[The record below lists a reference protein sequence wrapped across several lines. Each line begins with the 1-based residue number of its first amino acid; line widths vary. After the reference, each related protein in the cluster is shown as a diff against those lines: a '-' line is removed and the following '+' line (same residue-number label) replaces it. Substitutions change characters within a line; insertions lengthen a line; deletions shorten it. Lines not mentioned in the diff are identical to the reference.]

1 VEAAAERT
9 EAELGPVDVWINNAM
24 TTIMARTWD
33 VTAEEFRRVT
43 EVNYLGYV
51 HGTLA
56 ALRRMRP
63 RDRGTIVEVGSA
75 LAFRGIPV
83 QGPYCASK
91 HAIVGFT
98 QSLHTELLAEGSGVQ
113 LCAVHLPGLNTT
125 QFTWGRNKLPH
136 RPQPV
141 PPIYQPEVAAE
152 AIAWAADRGRR
163 LTYVAGSTAAT
174 IWGNR
179 LARPLLARYLARTN
193 IEAQQ
198 TGEPATGDAPDNL
211 FAPQDQ
217 DHDRGSHGPFDD
229 QAHEHSP
236 AQVLS
241 RNRGKLAAGTALA
254 AATLVAAA
262 GQRPA
267 DHELRRRGRGVR
279 PERPHRSSGR
289 RQDRTPDAG
298 RGGQRARRR
307 RHSDRGADPAG
318 VPLRRLLR
326 RPPVG
331 LASPAF
337 EELDLAAHG
346 LDWVHPDLPL
356 DRPPSAAF
364 GLLLQTAGQ
373 PNQLARRPGLLR
385 HRRGT
390 GGRDRGQRW

>member
-1 VEAAAERT
+1 MPEQTVLITGASAGVGRALARVYGRRGANVALLARGEAGLAGAATDVEAVGGRALALPADVADADQVEAAAERT
-9 EAELGPVDVWINNAM
+9 EAQLGPVDVWINNAM

-217 DHDRGSHGPFDD
+217 YEDRGSHGPFDD
-229 QAHEHSP
+229 QAHEYSP
-236 AQVLS
+236 VQVLS
-241 RNRGKLAAGTALA
+241 RNRGKLATGAVLT
-254 AATLVAAA
+254 AATLLA
-262 GQRPA
+262 
-267 DHELRRRGRGVR
+267 
-279 PERPHRSSGR
+279 
-289 RQDRTPDAG
+289 
-298 RGGQRARRR
+298 ARR
-307 RHSDRGADPAG
+307 HA
-318 VPLRRLLR
+318 
-326 RPPVG
+326 
-331 LASPAF
+331 
-337 EELDLAAHG
+337 
-346 LDWVHPDLPL
+346 
-356 DRPPSAAF
+356 
-364 GLLLQTAGQ
+364 
-373 PNQLARRPGLLR
+373 
-385 HRRGT
+385 T
-390 GGRDRGQRW
+390 GGP